1 MSRILSTFAGAA
13 LVASLTAAAP
23 ASATPYRHASGR
35 PVVLVVDDPCNPC
48 PPPQVTVCVPGCPVE
63 APCVSW
69 RDGVFG
75 RRVATY
81 VWPTSGYSVE
91 VVLTRRGDVI
101 VR

>member
-1 MSRILSTFAGAA
+1 MSRILTTFAGAA
-13 LVASLTAAAP
+13 LVASLAAAP
-23 ASATPYRHASGR
+23 ASATPYRHAPGR

-48 PPPQVTVCVPGCPVE
+48 PPPQVTVCVPGCYVE
-63 APCVSW
+63 TPCVTW